1 MENENQVID
10 MKKEIQIRKM
20 KKSDLPQLQEMYRDL
35 IPEGVSM
42 EVLENNYYRT
52 VDRPEYFLA
61 VAADGDKVLGST
73 MGIVCIALDAP
84 FLVVENVIVSG
95 ECRGQG
101 VGRKYLRHWMNLHL
115 KISVNMHFWFL
126 PDSEREHTGF
136 MRRLAIQMMYA
147 GFENIIR
154 KL

>member
-61 VAADGDKVLGST
+61 VAADGNCVY
-73 MGIVCIALDAP
+73 CIGCSIP
-84 FLVVENVIVSG
+84 CCR
-95 ECRGQG
+95 ECDCFR
-101 VGRKYLRHWMNLHL
+101 
-115 KISVNMHFWFL
+115 
-126 PDSEREHTGF
+126 
-136 MRRLAIQMMYA
+136 
-147 GFENIIR
+147 
-154 KL
+154 

>member
-61 VAADGDKVLGST
+61 VAADGDKVFGST

-101 VGRKYLRHWMNLHL
+101 VGRKIFEALDEFAFKNQCEYALLV
-115 KISVNMHFWFL
+115 S
-126 PDSEREHTGF
+126 SGF
-136 MRRLAIQMMYA
+136 RKGAHRFYEAVGYTDDVR
-147 GFENIIR
+147 GFR
-154 KL
+154 KYY

>member
-1 MENENQVID
+1 

-61 VAADGDKVLGST
+61 VAADGDKVF
-73 MGIVCIALDAP
+73 GIRWELCAL
-84 FLVVENVIVSG
+84 
-95 ECRGQG
+95 
-101 VGRKYLRHWMNLHL
+101 HWMLHSL
-115 KISVNMHFWFL
+115 L
-126 PDSEREHTGF
+126 
-136 MRRLAIQMMYA
+136 
-147 GFENIIR
+147 
-154 KL
+154 

>member
-73 MGIVCIALDAP
+73 MGIVCIALAAP
-84 FLVVENVIVSG
+84 FGKKCICSG

-101 VGRKYLRHWMNLHL
+101 VGRKIFEALDEFAL
-115 KISVNMHFWFL
+115 KNQCEYALLVS
-126 PDSEREHTGF
+126 SGF
-136 MRRLAIQMMYA
+136 RKGAHQFYEAVGYTDDVR
-147 GFENIIR
+147 GFR
-154 KL
+154 KYY

>member
-61 VAADGDKVLGST
+61 VAADGDKVFGST

-101 VGRKYLRHWMNLHL
+101 VGRK
-115 KISVNMHFWFL
+115 
-126 PDSEREHTGF
+126 
-136 MRRLAIQMMYA
+136 
-147 GFENIIR
+147 NI
-154 KL
+154 

>member
-101 VGRKYLRHWMNLHL
+101 VGRKIFEALDALL
-115 KISVNMHFWFL
+115 VS
-126 PDSEREHTGF
+126 SGF
-136 MRRLAIQMMYA
+136 RKGAHRFYEAVGYTDDVR
-147 GFENIIR
+147 GFR
-154 KL
+154 KYY

>member
-20 KKSDLPQLQEMYRDL
+20 KKSDLPQLQKMYRDL

-61 VAADGDKVLGST
+61 VAADGDKVFGST

-101 VGRKYLRHWMNLHL
+101 VGRKIFEALDEFAL

-126 PDSEREHTGF
+126 PDSERGHTGF
-136 MRRLAIQMMYA
+136 MRRWAIQMMYA